1 MKITCPGCGLTAEVP
16 DDKIPVEGTTGT
28 CPKCK
33 TRFLVSKPV
42 TQQNIQV
49 DTVHEAV
56 NFADGF
62 IIEPLVDDTLGFI
75 IEPLSTSSQKG
86 IRSKPENKTSPETK
100 IADRKIAKQPLEK
113 HSKNK
118 VIIYAIC
125 SVLIICCI
133 IYAASVYITSSK
145 SKTDQNQRSNNNSSS
160 VTGIYSSAQTDQQS
174 VSKDSSDLKDS
185 SINSSSNV
193 SSSFDIFQQSITLF
207 ELKKAF
213 PSLKINDSCYSE
225 GQCEG
230 RLNQPV
236 KFIAGI
242 DLVDT
247 VYMSNNGA
255 VMAIGGSIPADQF
268 PVVKSALEKKLN
280 TEFIK
285 EINTYKLSAS
295 PYEITYQ
302 DQSQFIRI
310 YIAYHSAQST
320 ILEKPAKAYSLPPPQ
335 IRH

>member
-42 TQQNIQV
+42 IQQNIQV
-49 DTVHEAV
+49 DTVQRAD

-62 IIEPLVDDTLGFI
+62 LIEPLTNDTLGFI
-75 IEPLSTSSQKG
+75 IEPLSTSSPTG
-86 IRSKPENKTSPETK
+86 IRSKLEIKSSPEMRTP
-100 IADRKIAKQPLEK
+100 DRKIANQPLVK
-113 HSKNK
+113 HSKNQI
-118 VIIYAIC
+118 IIYATC
-125 SVLIICCI
+125 SVLVICCI
-133 IYAASVYITSSK
+133 VYVASIYITNSK
-145 SKTDQNQRSNNNSSS
+145 AKTDQNQLSNNNSSS
-160 VTGIYSSAQTDQQS
+160 VTGIYSSAKTDQQS
-174 VSKDSSDLKDS
+174 AGKDLNDLKGS
-185 SINSSSNV
+185 SINSSSNL
-193 SSSFDIFQQSITLF
+193 SSSFDIFQRSITLF
-207 ELKKAF
+207 DLKKAF
-213 PSLKINDSCYSE
+213 PSLIINDSCYSE

-236 KFIAGI
+236 KLIAGI

-255 VMAIGGSIPADQF
+255 VIAIGGSIPADQF

-285 EINTYKLSAS
+285 EINTYRLAAS

-302 DQSQFIRI
+302 DQSKFIRI
-310 YIAYHSAQST
+310 YIAYHSAQNT
-320 ILEKPAKAYSLPPPQ
+320 ILEKPAKAFSLPPQ
-335 IRH
+335 ISN